1 MKKKIIKSMAAVLS
15 LGLLLCTLIA
25 SLVFEARFTQRAKQD
40 MQRLVASAA
49 LEAELLGG
57 RDGAAARRISDA
69 AGGLRVTFVKADGT
83 VSGDSAVDPAAMENH
98 ADREEI
104 ETART
109 ARYGVSVRGSATTG
123 RNMLYVATRLS
134 DGSFLRLAD
143 TYPSALAG
151 FVSFLPALLV
161 AAAVAF
167 AITLVL
173 ADRFAKSITG
183 PIEELSDSLKLVR
196 SGGAALQPDRY
207 QYDEL
212 QDMAADI
219 NQLSAEVDEN
229 LASLEKERAR
239 IDYVLDNMSEGLI
252 LLDAEE
258 TVLTVNRAAC
268 GFLGCDKSV
277 TGKNIIYATRHIAF
291 INAVDGAVQGAKTAR
306 VEMPL
311 PSGALVEAVVSP
323 VAGRQGPQAAAEAA
337 IAVLSDVTIRKNAVK
352 MRQEFFS
359 NASHELKT
367 PITSIRGFA
376 ELLCGPAELPEAKRL
391 EFARRI
397 LKEAGTMQNLI
408 RDIIMI
414 SRLEAGDITFEREVL
429 DLAEVVR
436 DCCADARP
444 LAQQQGISLTCT
456 AEKAVLSA
464 SRKEMQ
470 ELAGNLI
477 QNAVRYNVEGG
488 RVEVTLSAR
497 PQGIT
502 LSVYNSGGYIEPRY
516 RQRVFERFY
525 RIDKGRSKAMGGTGL
540 GLAIVKHVAGQYGA
554 GIDLAST
561 PEEGTT
567 FTVTFPPQG
576 RPES

>member
-25 SLVFEARFTQRAKQD
+25 SLVFEAQFTQRAKQD

-49 LEAELLGG
+49 MEAELLGG
-57 RDGAAARRISDA
+57 RDEATARRISDA
-69 AGGLRVTFVKADGT
+69 AGGLRVTFVDAGGLVT
-83 VSGDSAVDPAAMENH
+83 GDSAVDAGTMENH

-109 ARYGVSVRGSATTG
+109 AKYGVSVRSSVTTG

-134 DGSFLRLAD
+134 DGGFLRLAD

-151 FVSFLPALLV
+151 FVGFLPALLV

-196 SGGAALQPDRY
+196 SGGTTLQPDRY
-207 QYDEL
+207 QYEEL

-229 LASLEKERAR
+229 LASLKKERAR

-258 TVLTVNRAAC
+258 TILTINRAAC

-277 TGKNIIYATRHIAF
+277 TGKNIIYATRYIAF
-291 INAVDGAVQGAKTAR
+291 VGAVDEAVQGAKTAR

-323 VAGRQGPQAAAEAA
+323 VAQCQGQEALAEAA

-367 PITSIRGFA
+367 PITSISGFA
-376 ELLCGPAELPEAKRL
+376 ELLCGPAELPEQKRR
-391 EFARRI
+391 EFAHRI
-397 LKEAGTMQNLI
+397 LKEAGTMENLI
-408 RDIIMI
+408 SDIIMI
-414 SRLEAGDITFEREVL
+414 SRLEAGDITFEREIL
-429 DLAEVVR
+429 DLVEVVR
-436 DCCADARP
+436 ECCADAKP
-444 LAQQQGISLTCT
+444 LAAQQGVKISCA
-456 AEKAVLSA
+456 AERAVLSA

-477 QNAVRYNVEGG
+477 QNAVRYNGEGG
-488 RVEVTLSAR
+488 RVEVTLSSR
-497 PQGIT
+497 PEGIV
-502 LSVYNSGGYIEPRY
+502 LSVHNSGGYIEPRY
-516 RQRVFERFY
+516 RQRIFERFY

-554 GIDLAST
+554 EISLAST

-576 RPES
+576 RAQG

>member
-1 MKKKIIKSMAAVLS
+1 
-15 LGLLLCTLIA
+15 
-25 SLVFEARFTQRAKQD
+25 
-40 MQRLVASAA
+40 
-49 LEAELLGG
+49 
-57 RDGAAARRISDA
+57 
-69 AGGLRVTFVKADGT
+69 
-83 VSGDSAVDPAAMENH
+83 MENH

-109 ARYGVSVRGSATTG
+109 AKYGVSVRGSATTG

-229 LASLEKERAR
+229 LASLKKERAR

-258 TVLTVNRAAC
+258 TGAHHQPGGLRLSGLRQVGDGQKHHLRHPAHRLYRRGGRGGAGRRRRRGWRCRCPAAPWW
-268 GFLGCDKSV
+268 KRS
-277 TGKNIIYATRHIAF
+277 
-291 INAVDGAVQGAKTAR
+291 
-306 VEMPL
+306 
-311 PSGALVEAVVSP
+311 VSP
-323 VAGRQGPQAAAEAA
+323 VAGRGAAADGRGGHRGA
-337 IAVLSDVTIRKNAVK
+337 LGRHHPQNAVR

-376 ELLCGPAELPEAKRL
+376 ELSVPRPTSSRKSGR

-408 RDIIMI
+408 SDIIMI
-414 SRLEAGDITFEREVL
+414 SRLESGDITFEREVL

-436 DCCADARP
+436 DCCADAKP
-444 LAQQQGISLTCT
+444 A
-456 AEKAVLSA
+456 AE
-464 SRKEMQ
+464 Q
-470 ELAGNLI
+470 
-477 QNAVRYNVEGG
+477 
-488 RVEVTLSAR
+488 
-497 PQGIT
+497 
-502 LSVYNSGGYIEPRY
+502 
-516 RQRVFERFY
+516 
-525 RIDKGRSKAMGGTGL
+525 KG
-540 GLAIVKHVAGQYGA
+540 
-554 GIDLAST
+554 T
-561 PEEGTT
+561 P
-567 FTVTFPPQG
+567 
-576 RPES
+576 